1 MHKLLKQVPSS
12 RITQPAPVHNTR
24 AVARF
29 QPPLVPPPP
38 IRCSC
43 ARNDLHERMGQP
55 FQRPVLCRCL
65 ISLSPASLGSRSCLL
80 TVRKLKLR
88 LLPVRT
94 CPTQITSQ
102 TTLHQLMFS
111 LLSPRGLHAELHCAL
126 TCESITS
133 PSAVL
138 WIWRRKG
145 VLRH

>member
-38 IRCSC
+38 IRWSC
-43 ARNDLHERMGQP
+43 ARNDLYEHVGQP

-65 ISLSPASLGSRSCLL
+65 ISLSPASLDSRSCLL

-88 LLPVRT
+88 LLPVRR
-94 CPTQITSQ
+94 TQITSQ

-126 TCESITS
+126 TRESVTS
-133 PSAVL
+133 SSSVL